1 MDDLLKDAIAD
12 AKAVRETALANA
24 KIALEEAFTP
34 RIQSMLSNKIQS
46 EMEPDEGDS
55 ADVVAGEDEPS
66 GEPVQPGIPEGE
78 DEEPEIA
85 VEPEIG
91 EEEPIVAQ
99 DEIPGEEVPLA
110 AQDEVPGDEFSEPEA
125 EVPGEEVPL
134 AAQDEVPGDE
144 WSEEEPEAIEGV
156 IEINGVKY
164 APVVSE
170 EDEDALEPRR
180 SGEYVDVEE
189 ESIDDLDLEA
199 ILKELED
206 EADEAEVDENYEEGE
221 VGDGLSSKEAT
232 TADEAELAEND
243 VSSDIG
249 DGDNKVADAAADS
262 SDVGQGSEEPASA
275 DAPAAGHENPEDEEV
290 DDLVEVNGVRYQKVA
305 EQDEWEARN
314 GDLEKNEGEDGED
327 IDLEEILK
335 ALSEQDDEEEEAAA
349 DQVESLSSDLAE
361 HRKVVKYLRS
371 KLNEVNLLNAK
382 LLFTNK
388 LFRAH
393 GLTNEQK
400 LKVVE
405 TFDRATNLR
414 EVKLVFATLAESF
427 GSRTASP
434 SKQIKEKKGSA
445 SKAVA
450 STKPKS
456 PSVIKE
462 GFDMKARFQK
472 LANIL

>member
-34 RIQSMLSNKIQS
+34 RIQSMLSNKIQN
-46 EMEPDEGDS
+46 ELEGDEE
-55 ADVVAGEDEPS
+55 AAEEA
-66 GEPVQPGIPEGE
+66 PVEGE
-78 DEEPEIA
+78 EPEAEEEPEIA
-85 VEPEIG
+85 AEPEVG
-91 EEEPIVAQ
+91 EE
-99 DEIPGEEVPLA
+99 PLV

-125 EVPGEEVPL
+125 EIPAEEEPL
-134 AAQDEVPGDE
+134 VAQDEVPGDE
-144 WSEEEPEAIEGV
+144 FSEPEAEEEFPAEEGV

-170 EDEDALEPRR
+170 EDEEEFEAP
-180 SGEYVDVEE
+180 VEE
-189 ESIDDLDLEA
+189 QEDEDELDLES
-199 ILKELED
+199 ILRELED
-206 EADEAEVDENYEEGE
+206 EADDSEVDENYEEGE
-221 VGDGLSSKEAT
+221 VGDGLSSDEAE

-262 SDVGQGSEEPASA
+262 SDVGQGSEEPAAA
-275 DAPAAGHENPEDEEV
+275 DAPAAGHENSEDEEV
-290 DDLVEVNGVRYQKVA
+290 DDLVEVNGVKYQKVA

-327 IDLEEILK
+327 IDLEEILR
-335 ALSEQDDEEEEAAA
+335 ALSEQDEEEEAAEE
-349 DQVESLSSDLAE
+349 QVSKLSSELKE

-405 TFDRATNLR
+405 NFDRATNLR

-427 GSRTASP
+427 GSKPASTVT
-434 SKQIKEKKGSA
+434 QIKESKGSA

-456 PSVIKE
+456 APKVIEE
-462 GFDMKARFQK
+462 GFDMKQRFQK

>member
-34 RIQSMLSNKIQS
+34 RIQSMLSQKIQS
-46 EMEPDEGDS
+46 ET
-55 ADVVAGEDEPS
+55 
-66 GEPVQPGIPEGE
+66 EGE
-78 DEEPEIA
+78 EEEAAVDPVEQEEPEAEEEPEIA
-85 VEPEIG
+85 AEPEIG
-91 EEEPIVAQ
+91 EDEEAGEEDVEDIIAAQ
-99 DEIPGEEVPLA
+99 DEIPGDEEPA
-110 AQDEVPGDEFSEPEA
+110 PEA
-125 EVPGEEVPL
+125 EPIV
-134 AAQDEVPGDE
+134 AQDEVPGDE
-144 WSEEEPEAIEGV
+144 WSEEEPAPEAEEEAIEGV

-170 EDEDALEPRR
+170 EDEEEAAPEAADEPI
-180 SGEYVDVEE
+180 EDE
-189 ESIDDLDLEA
+189 LDLEA
-199 ILKELED
+199 ILRELED
-206 EADEAEVDENYEEGE
+206 EVNEQEEEEVEESYEEGE
-221 VGDGLSSKEAT
+221 VGDGLDSSEAE

-290 DDLVEVNGVRYQKVA
+290 DDLVEVNGVTYSKVK
-305 EQDEWEARN
+305 EQDEFEARN
-314 GDLEKNEGEDGED
+314 GDLEVNEEDD

-335 ALSEQDDEEEEAAA
+335 ALSEQDEEEEEKAEE
-349 DQVESLSSDLAE
+349 QVSKLSSELKE
-361 HRKVVKYLRS
+361 HRKVVKYLRG

-427 GSRTASP
+427 GSKPASTV
-434 SKQIKEKKGSA
+434 KQIKESKGSA

-456 PSVIKE
+456 APKVIEE
-462 GFDMKARFQK
+462 GFDMKSRFQK